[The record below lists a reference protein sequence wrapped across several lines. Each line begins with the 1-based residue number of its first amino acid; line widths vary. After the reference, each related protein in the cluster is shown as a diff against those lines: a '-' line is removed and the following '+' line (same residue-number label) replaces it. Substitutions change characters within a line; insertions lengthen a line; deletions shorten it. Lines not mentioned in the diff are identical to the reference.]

1 MLEFSTATEWPIKLR
16 ELPPDLQVS
25 LQDIAEN
32 VQFDANFC
40 ISHPN
45 YEPLDLPPDI
55 LKRLQPLPPEV
66 KRQYLT
72 IQLRIF
78 LQDLYWNGARR
89 AMPKDSKFYQRI
101 ENDAVNPTNL
111 PFYKQLHASNCGR
124 GYFDAG
130 WIVLGEAG
138 NGVIAVQKDSL
149 TLYIHQHHHLR
160 SPNPAPCPGDTIEIL
175 LPSNRVEPDLYI
187 AIGNEG
193 LPGLSSTENPQVFI
207 HFYFN
212 LTNAG
217 AIAMMQALT
226 QQLNEIPIPFM
237 FKAGYDETNYDRYDT
252 GVLTIA
258 KKDYGG
264 VQEILANLYVDN
276 KPYFQPNTPLF
287 TKQLAPGLGVAEE
300 VNHALKL
307 LSHDNFGTH
316 YFQILASGLL
326 DASEQGVDCPDGRVH
341 SIFKQFASAGI
352 NLTKPYLYLGSE
364 DIFTPLQDLY

>member
-1 MLEFSTATEWPIKLR
+1 MMLETSTTEWPTALC
-16 ELPPDLQVS
+16 ELSPAVQAS
-25 LQDIAEN
+25 LQDIVEH
-32 VQFDANFC
+32 VQFNANFC

-45 YEPLDLPPDI
+45 YKPLDLSPDI

-66 KRQYLT
+66 KRQYLI

-78 LQDLYWNGARR
+78 LYSLYWSGARR
-89 AMPKDSKFYQRI
+89 AMTDDSKFHETI
-101 ENDAVNPTNL
+101 ENDAINPTNR
-111 PFYKQLHASNCGR
+111 PFYQQLHASNCGR

-130 WIVLGEAG
+130 WIVLGTSDQ
-138 NGVIAVQKDSL
+138 GVIAVQKDNL
-149 TLYIHQHHHLR
+149 TLYIYQHQHLR
-160 SPNPAPCPGDTIEIL
+160 SPNTSPCPGDTIEIL

-212 LTNAG
+212 LTCAG
-217 AIAMMQALT
+217 VIAMMRALT

-252 GVLTIA
+252 GILTIA
-258 KKDYGG
+258 KKDYGKI
-264 VQEILANLYVDN
+264 QMILANLYVDN

-300 VNHALKL
+300 VNLALKL
-307 LSHDNFGTH
+307 LSQDNFGTH

-326 DASEQGVDCPDGRVH
+326 DASEQGMDSPDMRMH

-352 NLTKPYLYLGSE
+352 NLTKPYLHSESE